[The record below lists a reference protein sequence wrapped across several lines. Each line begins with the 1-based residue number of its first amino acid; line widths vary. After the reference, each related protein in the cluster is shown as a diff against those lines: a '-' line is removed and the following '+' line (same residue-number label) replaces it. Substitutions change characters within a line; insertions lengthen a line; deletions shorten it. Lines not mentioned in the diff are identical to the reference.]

1 MSLARL
7 WLGATAAALGLLA
20 VWAFAPMLVFMA
32 LLIAALGLAVAAM
45 VLLATWLRAW
55 RERQ

>member
-1 MSLARL
+1 VSLARL